1 MRYNDI
7 ITERELKEGPLDW
20 IKQKAG
26 QAADWAADKL
36 GYAPKQQAAAP
47 ATKVNKAAAQD
58 FDFDANLKN
67 QPQAKPLDM
76 TGVKSRVGS
85 NAADFDFDAKPDY
98 SKVKRVNVDFPSS
111 KSGPEK
117 VSGGGFQGQRIVSVG
132 GKQVTGQAGDKVA
145 ARLNKAASDDFAF
158 RQDALAAGS
167 DDPKDIQA
175 YRQKKAKANTQAI
188 NKMAKDP
195 NSQWNQKINIDDL

>member
-7 ITERELKEGPLDW
+7 ITERELQEGPLDW

-26 QAADWAADKL
+26 QAADYAADKL
-36 GYAPKQQAAAP
+36 GYQPKQKP
-47 ATKVNKAAAQD
+47 AQTKVNKAAAAD

-67 QPQAKPLDM
+67 QPQVKPIDM
-76 TGVKSRVGS
+76 TGVKTSS

-117 VSGGGFQGQRIVSVG
+117 VSGGGFQGQRIASVG
-132 GKQVTGQAGDKVA
+132 GKQVTGRA
-145 ARLNKAASDDFAF
+145 ADQVQSRLNKAIDNDFQM
-158 RQDALAAGS
+158 RRDALAARS
-167 DDPKDIQA
+167 TDRKDIQA
-175 YRQKKAKANTQAI
+175 YRQKQAKANTQAI

>member
-36 GYAPKQQAAAP
+36 GYQPKQAP

-58 FDFDANLKN
+58 FDFDDPKYR
-67 QPQAKPLDM
+67 PQVKPLDM
-76 TGVKSRVGS
+76 TGVKTGS
-85 NAADFDFDAKPDY
+85 NADDFDFDANLRNQPQVKPLDMTG
-98 SKVKRVNVDFPSS
+98 VKTSTND
-111 KSGPEK
+111 
-117 VSGGGFQGQRIVSVG
+117 
-132 GKQVTGQAGDKVA
+132 QAR
-145 ARLNKAASDDFAF
+145 RLNKAIDNDFQM
-158 RQDALAAGS
+158 RRDAMAAGS
-167 DDPKDIQA
+167 TNRKDIQA
-175 YRQKKAKANTQAI
+175 YRQKQAKANKQAI

-195 NSQWNQKINIDDL
+195 NSQWNQKINVDDL